1 MEYNFKKI
9 EQKWQKKWEKE
20 RIYEV
25 KENPQKDKFYCLIEF
40 PYPSG
45 EGLHVGHPRSYT
57 ALDIVARKNRM
68 QGQNVLYPIGWDAF
82 GLPTENYAIKT
93 GIQPAVA
100 TEKNIK
106 NFTRQLKSLGFS
118 FDWSREINTADPK
131 YYKWTQ
137 WMFLQFFKHGLA
149 YKDKIAINWC
159 TKCKIGLANEEVVNG
174 VCERCGGTVVKKM
187 KEQWMIKITKYAER
201 LLEGLKKVD
210 YSPRIKEGQ
219 INWIGKS
226 EGAEV
231 DFHVVIASEAKQSH
245 NGGIAASPSAP
256 RNDIV
261 KVFTTRP
268 DTLFGV
274 TYIVLAPEHELV
286 QKLKSKIT
294 NWNEVE
300 KYIGEAKG
308 RSDLERQES
317 SEKTGVGLKGIKAI
331 NPVNNE
337 EIPIW
342 VADYVLTGYGTGAIM
357 AVPAH
362 DERDF
367 EFAKKFGLSIRE
379 VVKSNGVP
387 ALAGESLTKV
397 RSPECVYAGEG
408 TAINS
413 DFLDGLLTAEAKEKI
428 TKWLEEKNIGKK
440 AVNYKL
446 RDWVFS
452 RQRYWGEPIP
462 LVYCETCA
470 KKKQK
475 VLLIHGFEGS
485 GEGNW
490 LPWLKKE
497 LEARGFE
504 VFNPTISTSEH
515 PTVESWMEELMP
527 FMGKMGED
535 DIIVGH
541 SLGSKAAL
549 HLVEKAKKKIG
560 HLFLIASAVGSVEER
575 DWSWFRKELKGSDID
590 ALRKFWEAPV
600 KWETVDKLVGS
611 KDLVLSDDDPYIKK
625 EMYKNLP
632 PGWNY
637 ELWSGFGHFD
647 MKQVPKLLDLVLT
660 AKNTGW
666 VPVREKDL
674 PVELPKVKKYEPTDT
689 GESPLAAIEK
699 WVKTKCPKCN
709 GVARRETDTMPNW
722 AGSSW
727 YFLRYCDPRNNKDFL
742 KFSSFLPTPA
752 IEATEKDKKYFTVFK
767 KIYSDL
773 KQKNITVWAGNRFL
787 LNGINGN
794 LWVPLRTISL
804 MTFQKKEV
812 EKYLGEQGFEVSEEH
827 SGNIVF
833 GKDGVRAEIVPMYKD
848 GEDIYSLTYG
858 GAKQNMFARD
868 LPEDELAQLWGFSY
882 RIVSPQYNLA
892 HYKYINKYE
901 VDDRKG
907 LGDKDKIK
915 FLENW
920 LSGVNEK
927 LRYWMPVDWY
937 NGGMEHTTLH
947 LLYSRF
953 WYKFLYD
960 IGVIPKECGDEPY
973 KKRTS
978 HGLILGEGGEK
989 MSKSRGNVV
998 NPDDIVA
1005 RFGADTLRV
1014 YEMFMGPFEQAIPWD
1029 EKGVVGV
1036 FRFLERVWKL
1046 SDKVVNGKNKISSEA
1061 ERLLNKTIK
1070 KVGEDIEAMKFNT
1083 AVSQLMILTNAM
1095 ADEKIISRE
1104 AWQDFL
1110 KTLAPF
1116 APHLAEELWE
1126 KTGNKKSIHL
1136 ADWPKYDP
1144 KLIVEEEIDLI
1155 IQINGKVRDTIR
1167 VKSDISEEEARKV
1180 ATESEK
1186 VKKWIEGQKIK
1197 KIIFVKGRLVNIV
1210 I

>member
-1 MEYNFKKI
+1 MEYDFKKI
-9 EQKWQKKWEKE
+9 EKKWQKKWEKE
-20 RIYEV
+20 KIYEV

-68 QGQNVLYPIGWDAF
+68 QGKNVLYPIGWDAF

-118 FDWSREINTADPK
+118 FDWSREINTSDPK

-201 LLEGLKKVD
+201 LLQGLEKVD

-226 EGAEV
+226 EGATV
-231 DFHVVIASEAKQSH
+231 RFNVIPAEA
-245 NGGIAASPSAP
+245 GIQKTGSPIRSGMT
-256 RNDIV
+256 V
-261 KVFTTRP
+261 LEVFTTRP
-268 DTLFGV
+268 DTLFGA
-274 TYIVLAPEHELV
+274 TYMVLAPEHEMV
-286 QKLKSKIT
+286 GKLKLQIT

-300 KYIGEAKG
+300 KYIGEAK
-308 RSDLERQES
+308 RKSDLERTELQK
-317 SEKTGVGLKGIKAI
+317 EKTGVELKGIKAI
-331 NPVNNE
+331 NPANNE

-367 EFAKKFGLSIRE
+367 EFAKKFGLPIKKVVQPGVRRILDLNYSDIRDIKK
-379 VVKSNGVP
+379 VVEKHKIYGVGLIQNDGNYEIIAP
-387 ALAGESLTKV
+387 DEFIIVESLKEMGQKLGGSVSDDRLNFSEDKV
-397 RSPECVYAGEG
+397 FSGYGIN
-408 TAINS
+408 INS
-413 DFLDGLLTAEAKEKI
+413 EFLNGLATPEAKEKI
-428 TKWLEEKNIGKK
+428 TKWLEEKHIGKK

-462 LVYCETCA
+462 LVYCENCA

-475 VLLIHGFEGS
+475 ILLIHGLTGRADK
-485 GEGNW
+485 NW
-490 LPWLKKE
+490 MPWMKQE
-497 LEARGFE
+497 LEKIGFE
-504 VFNPTISTSEH
+504 VFAPTMTTTEH
-515 PTVESWMEELMP
+515 PVLERWMEELLP
-527 FMGKMGED
+527 IVEKFGED

-541 SLGSKAAL
+541 SLGGKATL
-549 HLVEKAKKKIG
+549 HLMERLNKKINNI
-560 HLFLIASAVGSVEER
+560 FLVAPAVGKITAEELAFKKAR
-575 DWSWFRKELKGSDID
+575 RPEKDYNTAKI
-590 ALRKFWEAPV
+590 FWE
-600 KWETVDKLVGS
+600 
-611 KDLVLSDDDPYIKK
+611 KDLDWEKIKK
-625 EMYKNLP
+625 NVGNATIIYSGNDQSVRLYDHDFWPHNWFIEHV
-632 PGWNY
+632 GNY
-637 ELWSGFGHFD
+637 NHFTD
-647 MKQVPKLLDLVLT
+647 KEYPVLFDIIKT
-660 AKNTGW
+660 SRLTGW
-666 VPVREKDL
+666 VPVEEKDL

-699 WVKTKCPKCN
+699 WVKTKCPKC
-709 GVARRETDTMPNW
+709 GGAARRETDTMPNW

-727 YFLRYCDPRNNKDFL
+727 YFMRYTDP
-742 KFSSFLPTPA
+742 
-752 IEATEKDKKYFTVFK
+752 
-767 KIYSDL
+767 
-773 KQKNITVWAGNRFL
+773 KN
-787 LNGINGN
+787 
-794 LWVPLRTISL
+794 
-804 MTFQKKEV
+804 KKEFAS
-812 EKYLGEQGFEVSEEH
+812 EK
-827 SGNIVF
+827 
-833 GKDGVRAEIVPMYKD
+833 
-848 GEDIYSLTYG
+848 
-858 GAKQNMFARD
+858 
-868 LPEDELAQLWGFSY
+868 
-882 RIVSPQYNLA
+882 NL
-892 HYKYINKYE
+892 K
-901 VDDRKG
+901 
-907 LGDKDKIK
+907 
-915 FLENW
+915 
-920 LSGVNEK
+920 
-927 LRYWMPVDWY
+927 YWMRACPAGQNKCNEIGGVDWY

-960 IGVIPKECGDEPY
+960 IGAVPKECGDEPY

-1046 SDKVVNGKNKISSEA
+1046 QDKLKVAVESSKL
-1061 ERLLNKTIK
+1061 ERLLHQTIK
-1070 KVGEDIEAMKFNT
+1070 KVEEDIEQMKFNT
-1083 AVSQLMILTNAM
+1083 AVSALMILTNEM
-1095 ADEKIISRE
+1095 AAEEKLSITSYQLLIT
-1104 AWQDFL
+1104 L
-1110 KTLAPF
+1110 LAPF

-1126 KTGNKKSIHL
+1126 KLGNKKSVHL
-1136 ADWPKYDP
+1136 AEWPKYDP
-1144 KLIVEEEIDLI
+1144 ALIIEEEIDLI
-1155 IQINGKVRDTIR
+1155 VQINGKMRDSIK
-1167 VKSDISEEEARKV
+1167 VKADISEEEAKKV
-1180 ATESEK
+1180 AVESEK
-1186 VKKWIEGQKIK
+1186 IKKWIERQKIK
-1197 KIIFVKGRLVNIV
+1197 KIIFVKGKLVNIV
-1210 I
+1210 V

>member
-9 EQKWQKKWEKE
+9 EAKWQKKWEKE
-20 RIYEV
+20 KIYEV
-25 KENPQKDKFYCLIEF
+25 KENPKKDKFYCLIEF

-68 QGQNVLYPIGWDAF
+68 QGKNVLYPIGWDAF

-118 FDWSREINTADPK
+118 FDWSREINTTDPE

-201 LLEGLKKVD
+201 LLSGLEKVD

-231 DFHVVIASEAKQSH
+231 DFKIKAGKINLGEKHSSKKIDKMFEVLDQINDVLSREKIKVWFNGTFGVAGYYGHVFDDPRDVDCGVLIKDFDKARKIIENLGYKKIEDKENPKFKVSIYNAGDFTLEIGTFDHDLGDKIVELEGYKFRVPEPRWFAECYR
-245 NGGIAASPSAP
+245 ITAP
-256 RNDIV
+256 KERRIGKNDALRAEFLESISDGYKI

-268 DTLFGV
+268 DTLFGA
-274 TYIVLAPEHELV
+274 TYMVLAPEHEMV
-286 QKLKSKIT
+286 QKLKSQII
-294 NWNEVE
+294 NWGEVE
-300 KYIGEAKG
+300 KYINDAKKK
-308 RSDLERQES
+308 SDLERTELQK
-317 SEKTGVGLKGIKAI
+317 EKTGVELAGIKAA

-337 EIPIW
+337 TIPIW
-342 VADYVLTGYGTGAIM
+342 VADYVLAGYGTGAIM

-362 DERDF
+362 DERDLA
-367 EFAKKFGLSIRE
+367 FAKKFGLSIRE
-379 VVKSNGVP
+379 VVKFSGVP
-387 ALAGESLTKV
+387 ASAGEPPPKGRT
-397 RSPECVYAGEG
+397 PEHAFAGEG
-408 TAINS
+408 TAVNS
-413 DFLDGLLTAEAKEKI
+413 GFIDGLSTSEAKEKI
-428 TKWLEEKNIGKK
+428 TKWLEEKHIGKK

-462 LVYCETCA
+462 LVHCEKC
-470 KKKQK
+470 
-475 VLLIHGFEGS
+475 G
-485 GEGNW
+485 W
-490 LPWLKKE
+490 MP
-497 LEARGFE
+497 
-504 VFNPTISTSEH
+504 
-515 PTVESWMEELMP
+515 VE
-527 FMGKMGED
+527 
-535 DIIVGH
+535 
-541 SLGSKAAL
+541 
-549 HLVEKAKKKIG
+549 
-560 HLFLIASAVGSVEER
+560 
-575 DWSWFRKELKGSDID
+575 
-590 ALRKFWEAPV
+590 
-600 KWETVDKLVGS
+600 
-611 KDLVLSDDDPYIKK
+611 
-625 EMYKNLP
+625 
-632 PGWNY
+632 
-637 ELWSGFGHFD
+637 
-647 MKQVPKLLDLVLT
+647 
-660 AKNTGW
+660 
-666 VPVREKDL
+666 EKDL

-699 WVKTKCPKCN
+699 WVKTKCPKC
-709 GVARRETDTMPNW
+709 GGAARRETDTMPNW

-727 YFLRYCDPRNNKDFL
+727 YFMRYADP
-742 KFSSFLPTPA
+742 
-752 IEATEKDKKYFTVFK
+752 
-767 KIYSDL
+767 
-773 KQKNITVWAGNRFL
+773 KN
-787 LNGINGN
+787 
-794 LWVPLRTISL
+794 
-804 MTFQKKEV
+804 KKE
-812 EKYLGEQGFEVSEEH
+812 FA
-827 SGNIVF
+827 SG
-833 GKDGVRAEIVPMYKD
+833 K
-848 GEDIYSLTYG
+848 
-858 GAKQNMFARD
+858 
-868 LPEDELAQLWGFSY
+868 
-882 RIVSPQYNLA
+882 NL
-892 HYKYINKYE
+892 K
-901 VDDRKG
+901 
-907 LGDKDKIK
+907 
-915 FLENW
+915 
-920 LSGVNEK
+920 
-927 LRYWMPVDWY
+927 YWMPVDWY

-960 IGVIPKECGDEPY
+960 IGAVPKECGDEPY

-1046 SDKVVNGKNKISSEA
+1046 QEKVSGKDGDKKIGKV
-1061 ERLLNKTIK
+1061 LHQTIK
-1070 KVGEDIEAMKFNT
+1070 KIGEDIETMKFNT
-1083 AVSQLMILTNAM
+1083 AVSALMILTNEM
-1095 ADEKIISRE
+1095 AAQENLSITSYQLLIT
-1104 AWQDFL
+1104 L
-1110 KTLAPF
+1110 LAPF

-1126 KTGNKKSIHL
+1126 KLGNKKSIHL
-1136 ADWPKYDP
+1136 AEWPKHDP
-1144 KLIVEEEIDLI
+1144 ALIVEEEIDLI
-1155 IQINGKVRDTIR
+1155 IQINGKMRDSIR
-1167 VKSDISEEEARKV
+1167 VKADISEEEAKKI

-1186 VKKWIEGQKIK
+1186 VKKWIDGQKIK
-1197 KIIFVKGRLVNIV
+1197 KLIFVKGRLVNIV
-1210 I
+1210 V

>member
-9 EQKWQKKWEKE
+9 EAKWQKKWEKE
-20 RIYEV
+20 KIYEV

-57 ALDIVARKNRM
+57 ALDIVARKHRM
-68 QGQNVLYPIGWDAF
+68 QGENVLYPFGWDSF
-82 GLPTENYAIKT
+82 GLPAENYAIKT

-106 NFTRQLKSLGFS
+106 NFKRQLKSFGLS
-118 FDWSREINTADPK
+118 FDWSREINTTDPG

-174 VCERCGGTVVKKM
+174 VCERCGGTVEKRM

-201 LLEGLKKVD
+201 LLEGLKNVD

-231 DFHVVIASEAKQSH
+231 DFSVKNSDFKI
-245 NGGIAASPSAP
+245 
-256 RNDIV
+256 

-268 DTLFGV
+268 DTLFGA
-274 TYIVLAPEHELV
+274 TYMVLAPEHEMV
-286 QKLKSKIT
+286 EKLKLQIT

-300 KYIGEAKG
+300 KYIGEAK
-308 RSDLERQES
+308 RKSDLERTELQK
-317 SEKTGVGLKGIKAI
+317 EKTGVELKGIKAI
-331 NPVNNE
+331 NPANNE
-337 EIPIW
+337 TIPIW

-367 EFAKKFGLSIRE
+367 AFAKKFGLPIQE
-379 VVKSNGVP
+379 VISGGDIKKEAFTEIEKGKMV
-387 ALAGESLTKV
+387 
-397 RSPECVYAGEG
+397 
-408 TAINS
+408 NS
-413 DFLDGLLTAEAKEKI
+413 EFLDGLRPSEAIGKM
-428 TKWLEEKNIGKK
+428 TKWLEEKKIGKK
-440 AVNYKL
+440 TVNYKL

-462 LVYCETCA
+462 LVYCENCA

-475 VLLIHGFEGS
+475 ALLIHGFEGS

-515 PTVESWMEELMP
+515 PTIESWTKELLP
-527 FMGKMGED
+527 FVEKMGEE
-535 DIIVGH
+535 DIIIGH

-560 HLFLIASAVGSVEER
+560 HLFLIASAIGNVEER
-575 DWSWFRKELKGSDID
+575 DWKWFKEESKDSDID
-590 ALRKFWEAPV
+590 TLRKFWEAPV
-600 KWETVDKLVGS
+600 KWEIIDKLVGS
-611 KDLVLSDDDPYIKK
+611 KNLVLSDDDPYIKI

-632 PGWNY
+632 AGWFY
-637 ELWSGFGHFD
+637 QLWSGFGHFD
-647 MKQVPKLLDLVLT
+647 SKKYPELLNLVLT
-660 AKNTGW
+660 AKNIGW
-666 VPVREKDL
+666 VPVLEKDL

-699 WVKTKCPKCN
+699 WVKTKCPKC
-709 GVARRETDTMPNW
+709 GGEARRETDTMPNW

-727 YFLRYCDPRNNKDFL
+727 YFMRYADP
-742 KFSSFLPTPA
+742 
-752 IEATEKDKKYFTVFK
+752 
-767 KIYSDL
+767 
-773 KQKNITVWAGNRFL
+773 KN
-787 LNGINGN
+787 
-794 LWVPLRTISL
+794 
-804 MTFQKKEV
+804 KKE
-812 EKYLGEQGFEVSEEH
+812 
-827 SGNIVF
+827 
-833 GKDGVRAEIVPMYKD
+833 
-848 GEDIYSLTYG
+848 
-858 GAKQNMFARD
+858 FAR
-868 LPEDELAQLWGFSY
+868 GK
-882 RIVSPQYNLA
+882 NL
-892 HYKYINKYE
+892 K
-901 VDDRKG
+901 
-907 LGDKDKIK
+907 
-915 FLENW
+915 
-920 LSGVNEK
+920 
-927 LRYWMPVDWY
+927 YWMPVDWY
-937 NGGMEHTTLH
+937 NGGMEHNNLH

-960 IGVIPKECGDEPY
+960 IGAIPKECGDEPY

-1046 SDKVVNGKNKISSEA
+1046 GDKVANGKNKISDGA
-1061 ERLLNKTIK
+1061 ERMLHKTIK

-1083 AVSQLMILTNAM
+1083 AVSQLMILTNAL

-1104 AWQDFL
+1104 TWQDFL

-1116 APHLAEELWE
+1116 APHIAEELWE
-1126 KTGNKKSIHL
+1126 KLGNKKSIHL
-1136 ADWPKYDP
+1136 AEWSKYNP
-1144 KLIVEEEIDLI
+1144 ALIVEEEIDLI
-1155 IQINGKVRDTIR
+1155 IQVNGKVRDS
-1167 VKSDISEEEARKV
+1167 VKVKADISEEEAKKI

-1186 VKKWIEGQKIK
+1186 VKKWIEGQKII

-1210 I
+1210 V

>member
-1 MEYNFKKI
+1 MDYNFKKI
-9 EQKWQKKWEKE
+9 EKKWQAKWTKEK
-20 RIYEV
+20 IYEV
-25 KENPQKDKFYCLIEF
+25 KENPKKDKFYCLIEF

-57 ALDIVARKNRM
+57 ALDIVARKHRM
-68 QGQNVLYPIGWDAF
+68 QGENVLYPFGWDSF
-82 GLPTENYAIKT
+82 GLPAENYAIKT
-93 GIQPAVA
+93 GIHPAVA
-100 TEKNIK
+100 TAKNIK
-106 NFTRQLKSLGFS
+106 NFTRQLKSLGLS
-118 FDWSREINTADPK
+118 FDWSREINTTDPE

-174 VCERCGGTVVKKM
+174 VCERCGGTVIKKM
-187 KEQWMIKITKYAER
+187 KEQWMLKITKYAER

-210 YSPRIKEGQ
+210 YAPRIKEGQ

-226 EGAEV
+226 EGAEME
-231 DFHVVIASEAKQSH
+231 FGIKNSELR
-245 NGGIAASPSAP
+245 I
-256 RNDIV
+256 

-268 DTLFGV
+268 DTLFGA
-274 TYIVLAPEHELV
+274 TYMVLAPEHEMV

-294 NWNEVE
+294 NWDEVE
-300 KYIGEAKG
+300 KYIGEAK
-308 RSDLERQES
+308 RKSDLERTELQK
-317 SEKTGVGLKGIKAI
+317 EKTGVELRGIKAI

-367 EFAKKFGLSIRE
+367 AFAKKFGLPIRE
-379 VVKSNGVP
+379 VVRSEKTSIKNCLLIHGSPRRDKSKEPDYIPENKKGWLGWLTEKLEDSGIKVCHP
-387 ALAGESLTKV
+387 QMPTPWQPRHNDWEKEVNNLDIGESSVLIGTSAGGAFLVRWMGEKKIKV
-397 RSPECVYAGEG
+397 KKIILVAPLKVAREGDERVKDLYDFEINPAIKNLAEEIVIFVSNDDERHLKAAEIYKKELGAKIIRLENRGHFTLRDMGTREFPEILEEILSPESFVGEG
-408 TAINS
+408 IAVNS

-428 TKWLEEKNIGKK
+428 IKWLEDKKIGKR

-462 LVYCETCA
+462 LVYCENCA

-475 VLLIHGFEGS
+475 VLLVHGFEGS

-515 PTVESWMEELMP
+515 PTIESWMKELLP
-527 FMGKMGED
+527 FAEKMGED

-549 HLVEKAKKKIG
+549 HLIEKFKKKIG
-560 HLFLIASAVGSVEER
+560 HLFLIASAIGSVEER
-575 DWSWFRKELKGSDID
+575 DWNWFKEELKDSDID
-590 ALRKFWEAPV
+590 ALRKFWESPV
-600 KWETVDKLVGS
+600 KWEIVDKLVGS
-611 KDLVLSDDDPYIKK
+611 KNLVLSDDDPYIKK

-632 PGWNY
+632 AGWSY
-637 ELWSGFGHFD
+637 QLWSGFGHFD
-647 MKQVPKLLDLVLT
+647 MEKSPEILDLILT

-666 VPVREKDL
+666 VPVPEKDL
-674 PVELPKVKKYEPTDT
+674 PVELPKVKKYELTET
-689 GESPLAAIEK
+689 GESPLAAIDK
-699 WVKTKCPKCN
+699 WVKTKCPKC
-709 GVARRETDTMPNW
+709 GGPARRETDTMPNW

-727 YFLRYCDPRNNKDFL
+727 YFLRYADP
-742 KFSSFLPTPA
+742 
-752 IEATEKDKKYFTVFK
+752 
-767 KIYSDL
+767 
-773 KQKNITVWAGNRFL
+773 KN
-787 LNGINGN
+787 
-794 LWVPLRTISL
+794 
-804 MTFQKKEV
+804 KKEFAAGKNL
-812 EKYLGEQGFEVSEEH
+812 KYW
-827 SGNIVF
+827 
-833 GKDGVRAEIVPMYKD
+833 
-848 GEDIYSLTYG
+848 LTACPAG
-858 GAKQNMFARD
+858 Q
-868 LPEDELAQLWGFSY
+868 
-882 RIVSPQYNLA
+882 
-892 HYKYINKYE
+892 
-901 VDDRKG
+901 
-907 LGDKDKIK
+907 DKCDKI
-915 FLENW
+915 
-920 LSGVNEK
+920 GG
-927 LRYWMPVDWY
+927 VDWY

-960 IGVIPKECGDEPY
+960 IGAVPKECGDEPY

-998 NPDDIVA
+998 NPDDVVA
-1005 RFGADTLRV
+1005 RFGADTLRI

-1036 FRFLERVWKL
+1036 FRFLERVWRL
-1046 SDKVVNGKNKISSEA
+1046 EDKVGGEKTSREIEKI
-1061 ERLLNKTIK
+1061 LHQTIK

-1083 AVSQLMILTNAM
+1083 AVSQMMILTNAM
-1095 ADEKIISRE
+1095 SGEEKISPDV
-1104 AWQDFL
+1104 WKLFL
-1110 KTLAPF
+1110 KILAPF

-1126 KTGNKKSIHL
+1126 KIRNKKSIHL
-1136 ADWPKYDP
+1136 EKWPEYDP
-1144 KLIVEEEIDLI
+1144 RLVAEEEIDLI
-1155 IQINGKVRDTIR
+1155 IQINGKLRDSIR
-1167 VKSDISEEEARKV
+1167 VKADINEEEAKKV
-1180 ATESEK
+1180 ATGSEK
-1186 VKKWIEGQKIK
+1186 IKKWIEGKEIK
-1197 KIIFVKGRLVNIV
+1197 KIIFVKGKLVNIV
-1210 I
+1210 V

>member
-1 MEYNFKKI
+1 MQYSFKKI
-9 EQKWQKKWEKE
+9 EAKWQKKWEKE
-20 RIYEV
+20 KIYEV
-25 KENPQKDKFYCLIEF
+25 KENPKKDKFYCLIEF

-57 ALDIVARKNRM
+57 ALDIIARKKRM
-68 QGQNVLYPIGWDAF
+68 EGKNVLYPIGWDAF

-118 FDWSREINTADPK
+118 FDWSREINTTNPE

-174 VCERCGGTVVKKM
+174 ACERCGGAVEKRM

-201 LLEGLKKVD
+201 LLQGLENVD
-210 YSPRIKEGQ
+210 YAPRIKEQQ

-231 DFHVVIASEAKQSH
+231 DF
-245 NGGIAASPSAP
+245 GIKDS
-256 RNDIV
+256 NLKI

-268 DTLFGV
+268 DTLFGA
-274 TYIVLAPEHELV
+274 TYMVLAPEHEFV
-286 QKLKSKIT
+286 EKLKSQIT
-294 NWNEVE
+294 NWNDVE
-300 KYIGEAKG
+300 KYINEAKG
-308 RSDLERQES
+308 KSDLERQES
-317 SEKTGVGLKGIKAI
+317 KEKTGVELKGIRAI

-337 EIPIW
+337 AIPIW

-367 EFAKKFGLSIRE
+367 EFAKKFGLPIKI
-379 VVKSNGVP
+379 VVEATSSDILEIQKQDG
-387 ALAGESLTKV
+387 A
-397 RSPECVYAGEG
+397 VYSGDGLSA
-408 TAINS
+408 NS
-413 DFLDGLLTAEAKEKI
+413 DFLNGLFTVEAKEKI
-428 TKWLEEKNIGKK
+428 TKWLEEKKIGKK

-462 LVYCETCA
+462 LVYCENCA

-475 VLLIHGFEGS
+475 ILLIHGFEGS

-504 VFNPTISTSEH
+504 VYNPTMTTSEH
-515 PTVESWMEELMP
+515 PTIESWMKELMP
-527 FMGKMGED
+527 FMEKLGEG

-549 HLVEKAKKKIG
+549 HLIEKTKKKIG
-560 HLFLIASAVGSVEER
+560 HLFLIASAVGTVEER
-575 DWSWFRKELKGSDID
+575 DWEKFRKEWNGSDID
-590 ALRKFWEAPV
+590 ALKEFWHAPINWGAADKFV
-600 KWETVDKLVGS
+600 QNKNI
-611 KDLVLSDDDPYIKK
+611 VLSDDDPYIKK
-625 EMYKNLP
+625 ETHKDLP
-632 PGWNY
+632 TGWFY
-637 ELWSGFGHFD
+637 ELWSGFGHFQD
-647 MKQVPKLLDLVLT
+647 KQIPELLDLILS

-666 VPVREKDL
+666 ITVPEKDL

-699 WVKTKCPKCN
+699 WVKTKCSKC
-709 GVARRETDTMPNW
+709 GGEARRETDTMPNW

-727 YFLRYCDPRNNKDFL
+727 YFMRYTDPKN
-742 KFSSFLPTPA
+742 
-752 IEATEKDKKYFTVFK
+752 KKYFADEK
-767 KIYSDL
+767 NL
-773 KQKNITVWAGNRFL
+773 K
-787 LNGINGN
+787 
-794 LWVPLRTISL
+794 
-804 MTFQKKEV
+804 
-812 EKYLGEQGFEVSEEH
+812 
-827 SGNIVF
+827 
-833 GKDGVRAEIVPMYKD
+833 
-848 GEDIYSLTYG
+848 
-858 GAKQNMFARD
+858 
-868 LPEDELAQLWGFSY
+868 
-882 RIVSPQYNLA
+882 
-892 HYKYINKYE
+892 
-901 VDDRKG
+901 
-907 LGDKDKIK
+907 
-915 FLENW
+915 
-920 LSGVNEK
+920 
-927 LRYWMPVDWY
+927 YWMPVDWY

-960 IGVIPKECGDEPY
+960 IGAVPKECGDEPY

-1014 YEMFMGPFEQAIPWD
+1014 YEMFMGPFDQAIPWD

-1046 SDKVVNGKNKISSEA
+1046 EEKVGGKNGNKKIEKI
-1061 ERLLNKTIK
+1061 LHQTIK
-1070 KVGEDIEAMKFNT
+1070 KVSEDIEQMKFNT
-1083 AVSQLMILTNAM
+1083 AVSALMILTNELS
-1095 ADEKIISRE
+1095 DEEKIGRDE
-1104 AWQDFL
+1104 FDTFL
-1110 KTLAPF
+1110 KILAPF

-1126 KTGNKKSIHL
+1126 KLGNKKSIHL
-1136 ADWPKYDP
+1136 AEWPKYDP
-1144 KLIVEEEIDLI
+1144 TKILEEEIDLI
-1155 IQINGKVRDTIR
+1155 VQVNGKLRDTIQ
-1167 VKSDISEEEARKV
+1167 VKADINEEEAKKV
-1180 ATESEK
+1180 VAESKK
-1186 VKKWIEGQKIK
+1186 VKKWIEDKKIK
-1197 KIIFVKGRLVNIV
+1197 KIIFVKGKLVNIV
-1210 I
+1210 V